1 MVSIDRTPPA
11 HEAGNPR
18 MPLSDE
24 EQRILDEIEARLT
37 QDDPRLVEQVNRSTL
52 STHLSRRIRLS
63 SLAFGVGFFMML
75 FAFATELWVAAL
87 GFVVMVLS
95 ALLVARYTRQLG
107 RDQVR
112 ALQQEGG
119 LSSTFARIVARFRR
133 PSEPPAE

>member
-1 MVSIDRTPPA
+1 
-11 HEAGNPR
+11 

-24 EQRILDEIEARLT
+24 EQRILDEIEARLA
-37 QDDPRLVEQVNRSTL
+37 QDDPRLVEQVGRTTL

-75 FAFATELWVAAL
+75 FAFATELWVAAV

-107 RDQVR
+107 RDQAR

-133 PSEPPAE
+133 PPEPPPA

>member
-1 MVSIDRTPPA
+1 
-11 HEAGNPR
+11 

-24 EQRILDEIEARLT
+24 EQRILDEIEARLA
-37 QDDPRLVEQVNRSTL
+37 QDDPRLVEQVGRTTL

-75 FAFATELWVAAL
+75 FAFATELWVAAG
-87 GFVVMVLS
+87 GFLVMVLS

-112 ALQQEGG
+112 ALQQERG
-119 LSSTFARIVARFRR
+119 LSSMFARIAARFRR
-133 PSEPPAE
+133 PPESPPR

>member
-1 MVSIDRTPPA
+1 MVSVDRTPPA

-24 EQRILDEIEARLT
+24 EQRILDEIEARLA
-37 QDDPRLVEQVNRSTL
+37 QDDPRLVEQVGRTTL

-75 FAFATELWVAAL
+75 FAFATELWVAAA
-87 GFVVMVLS
+87 GFLVMVLS

-107 RDQVR
+107 RDQVH

-119 LSSTFARIVARFRR
+119 LSSMFARIVGRFRR
-133 PSEPPAE
+133 PPQSPPD